1 MQTFGVL
8 DIFKGLCEIYNMAFE
23 SRFWRAEIKRDISF
37 LERKLSNKINF
48 ADDVDLDKFFSTV
61 EIKLFTIAYALR
73 KLMETG
79 KFPDR
84 VSAVKLNVSQYNR
97 NQKRIRS
104 WGSFDDYYDLS
115 SQKKIKM
122 ELRFLCNQ
130 FIHARFFQPVGN
142 SNGFMRVVYFVSD
155 HDQQKCVY
163 SITIKSLLA
172 KTRTIV
178 DLYPK
183 KMNVVY
189 SESEGRD
196 IVTSI

>member
-1 MQTFGVL
+1 
-8 DIFKGLCEIYNMAFE
+8 MAFE

-37 LERKLSNKINF
+37 LERKLSNKLNF

-115 SQKKIKM
+115 SQNKIKM

-142 SNGFMRVVYFVSD
+142 SNG
-155 HDQQKCVY
+155 Y

-172 KTRTIV
+172 RVRTIV

-183 KMNVVY
+183 KINVVY

-196 IVTSI
+196 LVTSI